1 MSQNTQQ
8 CAPSN
13 VTQPQVLD
21 VSSHGPRTHT
31 LSRGRQ
37 DGADTL
43 GHTSAAVSWQSQRSW
58 EKELAQTSRQC
69 RSQGIHSLVRLL
81 RVGREAHTLLSPDS
95 LSPVSRE
102 PSAP

>member
-37 DGADTL
+37 DGRRHL
-43 GHTSAAVSWQSQRSW
+43 GPHQCSCLMAIPAQLGKGISTNLKTVPFSGTPQSGQAAQSGKGGS
-58 EKELAQTSRQC
+58 
-69 RSQGIHSLVRLL
+69 HSLI
-81 RVGREAHTLLSPDS
+81 S
-95 LSPVSRE
+95 
-102 PSAP
+102 

>member
-1 MSQNTQQ
+1 MSHSRRFLT
-8 CAPSN
+8 CPP
-13 VTQPQVLD
+13 TVLGLTRSPEA
-21 VSSHGPRTHT
+21 VRT
-31 LSRGRQ
+31 
-37 DGADTL
+37 DADTL

-69 RSQGIHSLVRLL
+69 RSQGLHSLVRLL